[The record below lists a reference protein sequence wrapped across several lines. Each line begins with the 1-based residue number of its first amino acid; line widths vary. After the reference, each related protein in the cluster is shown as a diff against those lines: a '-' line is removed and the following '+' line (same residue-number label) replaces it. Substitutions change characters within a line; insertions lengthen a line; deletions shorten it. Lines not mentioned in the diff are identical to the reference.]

1 MIGMTMYV
9 NLIVAGINFCNYT
22 YIDALQVYILNHTI
36 SQSTKKVLIVS
47 WNYFCGEY
55 QWAVIFGAIILACCL
70 FYEPQIT
77 NIKLITGF
85 KKNVDRTNNIKIPKN
100 VNIPVKT
107 NLLLNI
113 FSYCVQCQFACEFLA
128 YCRL

>member
-1 MIGMTMYV
+1 MNYTTCIIMITTGF
-9 NLIVAGINFCNYT
+9 NLCNYT
-22 YIDALQVYILNHTI
+22 NIDALQVYILNHTI

-85 KKNVDRTNNIKIPKN
+85 KKNVDRTNNIKKN

-113 FSYCVQCQFACEFLA
+113 FSYCVHFQFACECLA